1 MIGVAVMGCGVV
13 GYGVVQMLLE
23 NHDAVSRV
31 TGQDVRPVYM
41 LDIRELDVPEGVTL
55 THNFEDILSDERVQI
70 VVETIGGNRV
80 AYEFT
85 RRAQIGR
92 AHV

>member
-31 TGQDVRPVYM
+31 TGQDVRP
-41 LDIRELDVPEGVTL
+41 
-55 THNFEDILSDERVQI
+55 
-70 VVETIGGNRV
+70 
-80 AYEFT
+80 A
-85 RRAQIGR
+85 
-92 AHV
+92 